1 MDDMVNVKDYVDA
14 QYNELYLNITEIT
27 YKLSGSRAAFII
39 CRIILF
45 LLFFFLQDQEV
56 FFYLRTPI

>member
-27 YKLSGSRAAFII
+27 YKLS
-39 CRIILF
+39 
-45 LLFFFLQDQEV
+45 
-56 FFYLRTPI
+56 